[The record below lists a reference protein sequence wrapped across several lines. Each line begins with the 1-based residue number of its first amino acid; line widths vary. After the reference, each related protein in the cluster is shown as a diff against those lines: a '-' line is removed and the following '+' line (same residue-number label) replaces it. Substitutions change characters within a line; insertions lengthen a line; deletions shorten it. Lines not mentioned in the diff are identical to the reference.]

1 MEQTIIMIFLE
12 IIRYIFSGKAFV
24 MPHIFVFNTFILLVY
39 RNKLHTS
46 NSFLTFLSTL
56 YRFLSNECPF

>member
-46 NSFLTFLSTL
+46 NS
-56 YRFLSNECPF
+56 

>member
-39 RNKLHTS
+39 RNKLHTRDRKS
-46 NSFLTFLSTL
+46 VV
-56 YRFLSNECPF
+56 